1 MGSQG
6 SNQLICRTS
15 KYLQWPISGK
25 CISVD
30 IHLLYSSCH
39 YHALFYQQKKYLYN
53 NLRLPHEIPSET
65 LSHLKLESN
74 NQSRSTKVEKKIE
87 KERIIKAKKNEANQ
101 DEPKQKTIQPEST
114 RRWCRNAKDQ
124 PKQPWPRNGALP
136 LGPPAKP
143 QSLDDEIT
151 DRLAAGKTAATR
163 LNP

>member
-1 MGSQG
+1 MVNRPKHNGDNWSVAGLMGAQG
-6 SNQLICRTS
+6 SNQLICRTF

-39 YHALFYQQKKYLYN
+39 YHALVYQQKKYLYN

-114 RRWCRNAKDQ
+114 LGDVGMLKTNQNNHDLAMEPCHWG
-124 PKQPWPRNGALP
+124 PRP
-136 LGPPAKP
+136 
-143 QSLDDEIT
+143 
-151 DRLAAGKTAATR
+151 
-163 LNP
+163 NPNP